1 MPFRESRRDFLGA
14 LSAGASGCGSGRG
27 AHAVCRPGSRP
38 SSR

>member
-1 MPFRESRRDFLGA
+1 M
-14 LSAGASGCGSGRG
+14 SAGASGCGSGRG